1 MYWTIHSL
9 KRWVKL
15 RQVLKTIS
23 LVFLS
28 VTVLLSGTSL
38 AYAHPTAREH
48 NIELEKVLFEDGY
61 SKYQSDKIKKY
72 VTAIEYA
79 SYLTIDQFGGNGEND
94 YNTLKKW
101 KMGGL
106 PLKFSS
112 IDYSE
117 DLQGNGR
124 QINANTHRRYT
135 HQGWDR
141 EYETASVKKFWKAR
155 RNVLLGTINT
165 IFDFGHFSSV
175 IGYDEKCNS
184 LSGIIYYVHILG
196 DYEEADNY
204 RKISMLQDLAGHENT
219 DKNDMISSL
228 KQYAEILF
236 EKDQKSSVEYK
247 ALQRGLDDLSSK
259 AGRIVQSVGGVN
271 TDEEFEEYHQYAE
284 DLLQLLMDNMPA
296 LLKREDFFKKVF
308 YLNL

>member
-1 MYWTIHSL
+1 M
-9 KRWVKL
+9 

-308 YLNL
+308 YPNL